1 MSEDDNT
8 LYERQLM
15 KSESFN
21 LALMTNGASD
31 NIKLWSGTPTRLKKE
46 FRALLGGES
55 VSCIDY
61 SLPRLFK
68 SFCFR
73 LFIRNHEFVLGCA
86 RDPWYRWWTSRRLD
100 HLIEKN
106 ALTSGWFFFV
116 CDYVFG
122 RALVKS
128 GRKYVIYSDN
138 GVYEY
143 FPLLRGKVWWRKKYE
158 EYLERQDRILLDR
171 AALIFTQNEWMR
183 QCLIK
188 RFDLSPD
195 KVLNVGFGVNLEP
208 YSGDKDYSQENL
220 LIVLRRGTE
229 HYKGLDLLLDAFE
242 LLKKKRPQATLS
254 VVGTTAREI
263 AGVSYYEGFPRSK
276 TVELFQRSTLYVMP
290 ALREPNG
297 ITYLEALANRSPIV
311 GLNRFAF
318 PEFSGYGQWGFS
330 VQNEDP
336 AELANVLNEALSD
349 KERLRAMG
357 EAGQRFVVD
366 RYDWHKV
373 CRNMIDIMHR
383 YDQRSVE

>member
-1 MSEDDNT
+1 M
-8 LYERQLM
+8 RG
-15 KSESFN
+15 ESFK
-21 LALMTNGASD
+21 LALMTNGPSD
-31 NIKLWSGTPTRLKKE
+31 NIKLWSGTPYRLMESFGAMPDVELRTFSYRISRVWRSMCARLFFRRRE
-46 FRALLGGES
+46 FILGG
-55 VSCIDY
+55 C
-61 SLPRLFK
+61 
-68 SFCFR
+68 
-73 LFIRNHEFVLGCA
+73 N
-86 RDPWYRWWTSRRLD
+86 DPWYYPFVHAKCSRLCAR
-100 HLIEKN
+100 N
-106 ALTSGWFFFV
+106 ADQDVFLFV
-116 CDYVFG
+116 GDCSVPDRHYGHALYAAYV
-122 RALVKS
+122 
-128 GRKYVIYSDN
+128 DN
-138 GVYEY
+138 TPFVY
-143 FPLLRGKVWWRKKYE
+143 FPYLKGKAFWRSRYEKYF
-158 EYLERQDRILLDR
+158 LEHERHDLACCD
-171 AALIFTQNEWMR
+171 LIFTQNEWVR
-183 QCLIK
+183 SFYIDHLNLPQ
-188 RFDLSPD
+188 S
-195 KVLNVGFGVNLEP
+195 KVHNVGFGVNLEP
-208 YSGDKDYSQENL
+208 YSGEKDYSQERL

-318 PEFSGYGQWGFS
+318 PEFSGYGKWGFS

-336 AELANVLNEALSD
+336 VELANTLNEALSD